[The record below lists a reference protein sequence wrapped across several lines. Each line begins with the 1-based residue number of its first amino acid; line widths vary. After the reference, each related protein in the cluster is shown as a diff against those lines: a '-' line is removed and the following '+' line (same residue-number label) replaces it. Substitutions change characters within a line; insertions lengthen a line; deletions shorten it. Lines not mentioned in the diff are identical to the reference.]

1 VTARVPLYVYG
12 AGGHGKV
19 VAEAARAGGLYDVK
33 AFLDDDRARWGT
45 EWAGLAVRGG
55 SASLAELEDGARVAP
70 ALGGN
75 RARAALVARLLEAGR
90 PLATVL
96 HPTAVVA
103 AGVEIGDGTY
113 VAPFAVLHADA
124 RVGRACIV
132 NTAAVVEHDCL
143 VGDYVHVS
151 PRAVLGGGVAA
162 GEGAHI
168 ALGALAL
175 PGLRVGAWT
184 TLGAGAVMVAS
195 LPDRVTAMGVPARV
209 RPEPAAPSSRIY
221 LSPPHVGEEERA
233 LVVDAFDSN
242 WVAPLGP
249 HVDAFESEFA
259 EATGAGHAAALSS
272 GTAALHLALRRLGIG
287 RGDEVLCST
296 LTFVASANPI
306 VYEGALPVF
315 VDSDEESWNMDP
327 GLLAA
332 ELDDAARRGRLPSAV
347 VLVHLYGQSA
357 DVAPILEACER
368 YGVPLVEDAAEALG
382 ARYRGRAPGTFG
394 RFGVFSFNGNKIITT
409 SGGGMLVSPVETEI
423 ARVRFLASQAREA
436 APHYEHRT
444 TGFNYRMS
452 NVLAAIGRGQ
462 LRRLD
467 ERVAARRRNFAF
479 YREALGQVPGL
490 SFMPEAPYG
499 SSSRWLSVVLVDP
512 DAFGATAQDVG
523 RHLERADIEA
533 RPVWKPM
540 HLQPLFAGC
549 RAVGGAVA
557 ESLFRRG
564 LCLPSGSALGDSQR
578 TRVVETLLATPR
590 RTRAAAVASPA
601 RGRRGA

>member
-1 VTARVPLYVYG
+1 VTARAPLYVYG

-19 VAEAARAGGLYDVK
+19 VADAARACGLFDVRG
-33 AFLDDDRARWGT
+33 FLDDDRTRWGT
-45 EWAGLAVRGG
+45 EWCDLAVRGG
-55 SASLAELEDGARVAP
+55 DEALAELEDGARVAP
-70 ALGGN
+70 AIGGN
-75 RARAALVARLLEAGR
+75 RARAALVARLLETGT
-90 PLATVL
+90 PLATVV

-103 AGVEIGDGTY
+103 GGVTIGDGTF

-132 NTAAVVEHDCL
+132 NTAAVIEHDC
-143 VGDYVHVS
+143 VVADYVHVS

-162 GEGAHI
+162 GEGSHV

-184 TLGAGAVMVAS
+184 TLGAGAVLVES
-195 LPDRVTAMGVPARV
+195 LPDGETAVGVPARV
-209 RPEPAAPSSRIY
+209 RPRRAGASSRIY
-221 LSPPHVGEEERA
+221 LSPPHVGREERA
-233 LVVDAFDSN
+233 LVEEAFDSN

-249 HVDAFESEFA
+249 QVDAFEAEFA
-259 EATGAGHAAALSS
+259 TATRCGHAAALSS

-306 VYEGALPVF
+306 VYEGATPVF

-332 ELDDAARRGRLPSAV
+332 ELDDAARRGRLPAAV

-357 DVAPILEACER
+357 DVAPILEACDR

-382 ARYRGRAPGTFG
+382 AQYRGRSPGTFG
-394 RFGVFSFNGNKIITT
+394 RFGVFSFNGNKMITT

-444 TGFNYRMS
+444 TGFNYRLS

-462 LRRLD
+462 LRRLP

-479 YREALGQVPGL
+479 YQEALGGVPGL

-512 DAFGATAQDVG
+512 ALFGATALEVS

-549 RAVGGAVA
+549 RTVGGAVA

-564 LCLPSGSALGDSQR
+564 LCLPSGSALGDAQR
-578 TRVVETLLATPR
+578 SRVVETLLATPR
-590 RTRAAAVASPA
+590 AARRSRTAD
-601 RGRRGA
+601 GRRRA